1 MRELLLS
8 WSQGELSAAPMR
20 DSSKKNNIFAQF
32 RKNDRDKQKLI
43 ETVDRVSLGPARV
56 PASLLIYLGAA
67 GRGAGRGRDRG
78 RGWDRGRGATC
89 RAVPCR
95 AEPSH
100 RGGAPRCRAGGGRGA
115 PGAPVPGGSCPDR
128 PRSPSAAIPAPPRSI
143 PPALPLQSPHLAALL
158 KYAAETSSPKVD
170 RAQVANIY
178 INVAEGRTG
187 SRRRAGPGGPAAGR
201 GPSAE
206 RPAARCLPRHLWALR
221 WSLSRDRASAL
232 PLPKGSMGWPFFGE
246 TLHWLLQGSRFHS
259 SRRERY
265 GNVFKTHLLG
275 RPVVRVTGAENIRK
289 ILLGE
294 HTLVSAQ
301 WPQSTQIILGSH
313 TLLGSIGDLHRQ
325 RRKILARVFCRT
337 ALESYL
343 PRIQKVV
350 SWELRGWCM
359 EPGSIAVYSS
369 AKTLTFRIA
378 ARILLGLRLE
388 EKQFKDLA
396 KTFEQLVEN
405 LFSLPLNIP
414 FSGLRKGIKAR
425 DMLHEF
431 MEKAIQEKLQRTN
444 SEDHSDALDFIINS
458 AKEHGKEFTMQELK
472 ESAIELIFA
481 AFFTTASASTSL
493 ILLLLK
499 HPSAIKKIRQEL
511 MSHELYP
518 QCQCCSAGPSPDTLP
533 TQGRDSKKQLPAV
546 ARDTHEDQ
554 SQCSGP
560 LEEAEPSSGLSPQP
574 PALSEPTQPQ
584 SSPQPQACHCPSDIS
599 LEKLSRLRYLDC
611 VIKEVLRVLPPVSG
625 GYRTALQTFELDGY
639 QIPKG
644 WSVMYS
650 IRDTHETAAVYQSPP
665 GGFDPDRFS
674 ASRPE
679 AVSRFHYIPFG
690 GGARSCIGKELAQ
703 AILKLLAIELV
714 TTARWELATPTYPA
728 MQTVPIVHPVDGL
741 QLYFHPLRPG
751 CSTYLKITMGTN
763 EPYSHPLKN
772 VT

>member
-1 MRELLLS
+1 MPAGLCWPAAAALALLFLALLL
-8 WSQGELSAAPMR
+8 
-20 DSSKKNNIFAQF
+20 
-32 RKNDRDKQKLI
+32 
-43 ETVDRVSLGPARV
+43 
-56 PASLLIYLGAA
+56 
-67 GRGAGRGRDRG
+67 
-78 RGWDRGRGATC
+78 
-89 RAVPCR
+89 
-95 AEPSH
+95 
-100 RGGAPRCRAGGGRGA
+100 
-115 PGAPVPGGSCPDR
+115 
-128 PRSPSAAIPAPPRSI
+128 
-143 PPALPLQSPHLAALL
+143 AL
-158 KYAAETSSPKVD
+158 
-170 RAQVANIY
+170 
-178 INVAEGRTG
+178 
-187 SRRRAGPGGPAAGR
+187 
-201 GPSAE
+201 
-206 RPAARCLPRHLWALR
+206 CRHLWALR
-221 WSLSRDRASAL
+221 WSLSRDRTNAL

-275 RPVVRVTGAENIRK
+275 RPVVRVTGAENVRK

-301 WPQSTQIILGSH
+301 WPQSTQILLGSH
-313 TLLGSIGDLHRQ
+313 TLLGSTGDQHRQ
-325 RRKILARVFCRT
+325 RRKVSPIAFCRA

-359 EPGSIAVYSS
+359 QPGSIAVYSS

-378 ARILLGLRLE
+378 AQILLGLRLE

-405 LFSLPLNIP
+405 VFSLPLNVP

-431 MEKAIQEKLQRTN
+431 MERAIQEKLQRAM
-444 SEDHSDALDFIINS
+444 SEEHSDALDFIINS

-499 HPSAIKKIRQEL
+499 HPSAIEKIRQEL
-511 MSHELYP
+511 P
-518 QCQCCSAGPSPDTLP
+518 QG
-533 TQGRDSKKQLPAV
+533 
-546 ARDTHEDQ
+546 
-554 SQCSGP
+554 
-560 LEEAEPSSGLSPQP
+560 
-574 PALSEPTQPQ
+574 
-584 SSPQPQACHCPSDIS
+584 CHCPPDIS
-599 LEKLSRLRYLDC
+599 LEQLSRLRYLDC
-611 VIKEVLRVLPPVSG
+611 VVKEVLRVLPPVSG

-650 IRDTHETAAVYQSPP
+650 IRDTHETAAIYQSPS
-665 GGFDPDRFS
+665 GGFHPDRFNVTQ
-674 ASRPE
+674 PE
-679 AVSRFHYIPFG
+679 AAGRFHYIPFG

-714 TTARWELATPTYPA
+714 TTARWELATPTFPA

-741 QLYFHPLRPG
+741 QLYFHPLRPSRG
-751 CSTYLKITMGTN
+751 G
-763 EPYSHPLKN
+763 EA
-772 VT
+772 

>member
-1 MRELLLS
+1 MPAGLS
-8 WSQGELSAAPMR
+8 WPEAA
-20 DSSKKNNIFAQF
+20 A
-32 RKNDRDKQKLI
+32 
-43 ETVDRVSLGPARV
+43 LG
-56 PASLLIYLGAA
+56 LLA
-67 GRGAGRGRDRG
+67 
-78 RGWDRGRGATC
+78 
-89 RAVPCR
+89 
-95 AEPSH
+95 
-100 RGGAPRCRAGGGRGA
+100 
-115 PGAPVPGGSCPDR
+115 
-128 PRSPSAAIPAPPRSI
+128 
-143 PPALPLQSPHLAALL
+143 PALLVTL
-158 KYAAETSSPKVD
+158 
-170 RAQVANIY
+170 
-178 INVAEGRTG
+178 
-187 SRRRAGPGGPAAGR
+187 
-201 GPSAE
+201 
-206 RPAARCLPRHLWALR
+206 CRHLWALR

-246 TLHWLLQGSRFHS
+246 TLHWLLQVRRRGRGGLGRG
-259 SRRERY
+259 RREY

-294 HTLVSAQ
+294 HTLVSTQ
-301 WPQSTQIILGSH
+301 WPQSTHIILGSH
-313 TLLGSIGDLHRQ
+313 TLLSSTGDLHRQ
-325 RRKILARVFCRT
+325 RRKVIFSRA

-425 DMLHEF
+425 DMLHKF
-431 MEKAIQEKLQRTN
+431 MEKAIQEKLQRN
-444 SEDHSDALDFIINS
+444 NPEDHSDALDFIMNS
-458 AKEHGKEFTMQELK
+458 AKEHGKEFSMQELK

-499 HPSAIKKIRQEL
+499 HPSVIEKIRQEL
-511 MSHELYP
+511 MSHELY
-518 QCQCCSAGPSPDTLP
+518 Q
-533 TQGRDSKKQLPAV
+533 
-546 ARDTHEDQ
+546 Q
-554 SQCSGP
+554 SQEKP
-560 LEEAEPSSGLSPQP
+560 LSHSM
-574 PALSEPTQPQ
+574 
-584 SSPQPQACHCPSDIS
+584 
-599 LEKLSRLRYLDC
+599 LSRLRYLDC

-665 GGFDPDRFS
+665 SSFDPERFG
-674 ASRPE
+674 AGRPE
-679 AVSRFHYIPFG
+679 AAGRFHYIPFG

-714 TTARWELATPTYPA
+714 STARWELATPGYPS
-728 MQTVPIVHPVDGL
+728 MQTVPIVHPVDDGL
-741 QLYFHPLRPG
+741 RVIGEAGQASCTL
-751 CSTYLKITMGTN
+751 
-763 EPYSHPLKN
+763 
-772 VT
+772 

>member
-1 MRELLLS
+1 
-8 WSQGELSAAPMR
+8 
-20 DSSKKNNIFAQF
+20 
-32 RKNDRDKQKLI
+32 
-43 ETVDRVSLGPARV
+43 
-56 PASLLIYLGAA
+56 
-67 GRGAGRGRDRG
+67 
-78 RGWDRGRGATC
+78 
-89 RAVPCR
+89 
-95 AEPSH
+95 
-100 RGGAPRCRAGGGRGA
+100 
-115 PGAPVPGGSCPDR
+115 
-128 PRSPSAAIPAPPRSI
+128 
-143 PPALPLQSPHLAALL
+143 
-158 KYAAETSSPKVD
+158 
-170 RAQVANIY
+170 
-178 INVAEGRTG
+178 
-187 SRRRAGPGGPAAGR
+187 
-201 GPSAE
+201 
-206 RPAARCLPRHLWALR
+206 
-221 WSLSRDRASAL
+221 
-232 PLPKGSMGWPFFGE
+232 
-246 TLHWLLQGSRFHS
+246 S

-294 HTLVSAQ
+294 HTLVSTQ

-313 TLLGSIGDLHRQ
+313 TLLGSIGDMHRQ
-325 RRKILARVFCRT
+325 RRKILARVFSRA

-350 SWELRGWCM
+350 SWELQGWCM

-431 MEKAIQEKLQRTN
+431 MEKAIQEKLQRN
-444 SEDHSDALDFIINS
+444 NPEDHSDALDFIINS

-499 HPSAIKKIRQEL
+499 HPSVIEKIRQEL
-511 MSHELYP
+511 VSHELCQ
-518 QCQCCSAGPSPDTLP
+518 QCERCPAGPCPGTLT
-533 TQGRDSKKQLPAV
+533 TQSRDSKKPLRPT
-546 ARDTHEDQ
+546 ARDAREDQ
-554 SQCSGP
+554 SQLPGP
-560 LEEAEPSSGLSPQP
+560 TEEGSTQP
-574 PALSEPTQPQ
+574 HTLPEPTVPQ
-584 SSPQPQACHCPSDIS
+584 SSPCADPPLRAPSGQSCGCSSDIS
-599 LEKLSRLRYLDC
+599 LDKLSRLRYLDC

-650 IRDTHETAAVYQSPP
+650 IRDTHETSQRPP
-665 GGFDPDRFS
+665 GGFDPDRFG
-674 ASRPE
+674 AAQTE
-679 AVSRFHYIPFG
+679 AAGRFHYIPFG
-690 GGARSCIGKELAQ
+690 GGVRSCIGKELAQ

-714 TTARWELATPTYPA
+714 STARWELATPGYPA
-728 MQTVPIVHPVDGL
+728 MQTVPIVHPVDDGL
-741 QLYFHPLRPG
+741 QLYFRPLQPG
-751 CSTYLKITMGTN
+751 RGS
-763 EPYSHPLKN
+763 EA
-772 VT
+772 

>member
-1 MRELLLS
+1 MPARLS
-8 WSQGELSAAPMR
+8 WPEA
-20 DSSKKNNIFAQF
+20 
-32 RKNDRDKQKLI
+32 
-43 ETVDRVSLGPARV
+43 
-56 PASLLIYLGAA
+56 
-67 GRGAGRGRDRG
+67 
-78 RGWDRGRGATC
+78 
-89 RAVPCR
+89 
-95 AEPSH
+95 
-100 RGGAPRCRAGGGRGA
+100 
-115 PGAPVPGGSCPDR
+115 
-128 PRSPSAAIPAPPRSI
+128 
-143 PPALPLQSPHLAALL
+143 AALAL
-158 KYAAETSSPKVD
+158 LTLALLVTL
-170 RAQVANIY
+170 
-178 INVAEGRTG
+178 
-187 SRRRAGPGGPAAGR
+187 
-201 GPSAE
+201 
-206 RPAARCLPRHLWALR
+206 CRHLWALR
-221 WSLSRDRASAL
+221 WSLSRDRACAL

-294 HTLVSAQ
+294 HTLVRTQ

-313 TLLGSIGDLHRQ
+313 TLLGSTGDLHRQ
-325 RRKILARVFCRT
+325 RRKILARVFSRA

-369 AKTLTFRIA
+369 AKTLTFRIVA
-378 ARILLGLRLE
+378 QILLGLRLE

-431 MEKAIQEKLQRTN
+431 MEKAIQEKLQRN
-444 SEDHSDALDFIINS
+444 NPADHNDALDFIINS

-499 HPSAIKKIRQEL
+499 HPSVTEKIRQEL
-511 MSHELYP
+511 VSHELYQ
-518 QCQCCSAGPSPDTLP
+518 QCEHCSAGTCPDTP
-533 TQGRDSKKQLPAV
+533 TTQSRDSKKPLLVPMAKGASKDQTQFWSPTEQSPSQPHAPLDPTLRTGPQLQVPL
-546 ARDTHEDQ
+546 RQ
-554 SQCSGP
+554 SC
-560 LEEAEPSSGLSPQP
+560 
-574 PALSEPTQPQ
+574 
-584 SSPQPQACHCPSDIS
+584 CCPSDIS

-650 IRDTHETAAVYQSPP
+650 IRDTHETAAIYQSPTSA
-665 GGFDPDRFS
+665 FDPDRFGTTQT
-674 ASRPE
+674 E
-679 AVSRFHYIPFG
+679 AVGRFHYIPFG

-703 AILKLLAIELV
+703 AMLKLLAIELV
-714 TTARWELATPTYPA
+714 STARWELATPSYPA
-728 MQTVPIVHPVDGL
+728 MQTVPIVHPVDDGL
-741 QLYFHPLRPG
+741 HLHFHPLQPG
-751 CSTYLKITMGTN
+751 HSSKA
-763 EPYSHPLKN
+763 
-772 VT
+772 

>member
-1 MRELLLS
+1 
-8 WSQGELSAAPMR
+8 
-20 DSSKKNNIFAQF
+20 
-32 RKNDRDKQKLI
+32 
-43 ETVDRVSLGPARV
+43 
-56 PASLLIYLGAA
+56 
-67 GRGAGRGRDRG
+67 
-78 RGWDRGRGATC
+78 
-89 RAVPCR
+89 
-95 AEPSH
+95 
-100 RGGAPRCRAGGGRGA
+100 
-115 PGAPVPGGSCPDR
+115 
-128 PRSPSAAIPAPPRSI
+128 
-143 PPALPLQSPHLAALL
+143 
-158 KYAAETSSPKVD
+158 
-170 RAQVANIY
+170 
-178 INVAEGRTG
+178 
-187 SRRRAGPGGPAAGR
+187 
-201 GPSAE
+201 
-206 RPAARCLPRHLWALR
+206 HLWALR

-246 TLHWLLQGSRFHS
+246 TLDWLLQ
-259 SRRERY
+259 
-265 GNVFKTHLLG
+265 THLLG

-313 TLLGSIGDLHRQ
+313 TLLSSTGDLHRQ
-325 RRKILARVFCRT
+325 RRKILARVFSRA

-343 PRIQKVV
+343 PQIQKVV

-359 EPGSIAVYSS
+359 EPGSVAVYSS

-425 DMLHEF
+425 DRLHKF
-431 MEKAIQEKLQRTN
+431 MEKAIQEKLQRN
-444 SEDHSDALDFIINS
+444 NPEDHSDALDFIMNG

-499 HPSAIKKIRQEL
+499 HPSVIEKIRQEL
-511 MSHELYP
+511 MSHGLY
-518 QCQCCSAGPSPDTLP
+518 
-533 TQGRDSKKQLPAV
+533 R
-546 ARDTHEDQ
+546 Q
-554 SQCSGP
+554 SQCCP
-560 LEEAEPSSGLSPQP
+560 LPAP
-574 PALSEPTQPQ
+574 PGQ
-584 SSPQPQACHCPSDIS
+584 SCHCASDIS
-599 LEKLSRLRYLDC
+599 LEKLSCLPYLDC

-665 GGFDPDRFS
+665 SSFDPDRFG
-674 ASRPE
+674 AGRPE
-679 AVSRFHYIPFG
+679 AAGRFHYIPFG

-714 TTARWELATPTYPA
+714 SMARWELATPDYPT
-728 MQTVPIVHPVDGL
+728 MQTVPIVHPVDDGL
-741 QLYFHPLRPG
+741 QLYFHPLQPNQG
-751 CSTYLKITMGTN
+751 H
-763 EPYSHPLKN
+763 EA
-772 VT
+772 

>member
-1 MRELLLS
+1 MPAGLS
-8 WSQGELSAAPMR
+8 WPEA
-20 DSSKKNNIFAQF
+20 
-32 RKNDRDKQKLI
+32 
-43 ETVDRVSLGPARV
+43 
-56 PASLLIYLGAA
+56 
-67 GRGAGRGRDRG
+67 
-78 RGWDRGRGATC
+78 
-89 RAVPCR
+89 
-95 AEPSH
+95 
-100 RGGAPRCRAGGGRGA
+100 
-115 PGAPVPGGSCPDR
+115 
-128 PRSPSAAIPAPPRSI
+128 
-143 PPALPLQSPHLAALL
+143 AALAL
-158 KYAAETSSPKVD
+158 LALALLVILCRY
-170 RAQVANIY
+170 
-178 INVAEGRTG
+178 
-187 SRRRAGPGGPAAGR
+187 
-201 GPSAE
+201 
-206 RPAARCLPRHLWALR
+206 LWALR
-221 WSLSRDRASAL
+221 WSLSRDRGSAL
-232 PLPKGSMGWPFFGE
+232 PLPRGSMGWPFFGE
-246 TLHWLLQGSRFHS
+246 TLHWLLQGSHFHS
-259 SRRERY
+259 SRREKY

-294 HTLVSAQ
+294 HTLVSTQ

-325 RRKILARVFCRT
+325 RRKVMFSRA
-337 ALESYL
+337 ALECYL

-431 MEKAIQEKLQRTN
+431 MEKAIQEKLQRNNT
-444 SEDHSDALDFIINS
+444 EDHSDALDFIING

-499 HPSAIKKIRQEL
+499 HPSVIEKIRQEL
-511 MSHELYP
+511 LSHE
-518 QCQCCSAGPSPDTLP
+518 
-533 TQGRDSKKQLPAV
+533 
-546 ARDTHEDQ
+546 
-554 SQCSGP
+554 
-560 LEEAEPSSGLSPQP
+560 
-574 PALSEPTQPQ
+574 
-584 SSPQPQACHCPSDIS
+584 I

-665 GGFDPDRFS
+665 SGFDPDRFS
-674 ASRPE
+674 VTWME
-679 AVSRFHYIPFG
+679 AAGRFHYIPFG

-714 TTARWELATPTYPA
+714 STARWELATPSYPA
-728 MQTVPIVHPVDGL
+728 MQTVPIVHPVDDGL
-741 QLYFHPLRPG
+741 QLYFHALQP
-751 CSTYLKITMGTN
+751 
-763 EPYSHPLKN
+763 SHGREG
-772 VT
+772 

>member
-1 MRELLLS
+1 MPAGLS
-8 WSQGELSAAPMR
+8 W
-20 DSSKKNNIFAQF
+20 
-32 RKNDRDKQKLI
+32 
-43 ETVDRVSLGPARV
+43 
-56 PASLLIYLGAA
+56 
-67 GRGAGRGRDRG
+67 
-78 RGWDRGRGATC
+78 
-89 RAVPCR
+89 
-95 AEPSH
+95 
-100 RGGAPRCRAGGGRGA
+100 
-115 PGAPVPGGSCPDR
+115 PD
-128 PRSPSAAIPAPPRSI
+128 A
-143 PPALPLQSPHLAALL
+143 AALAL
-158 KYAAETSSPKVD
+158 LALALLVTL
-170 RAQVANIY
+170 
-178 INVAEGRTG
+178 
-187 SRRRAGPGGPAAGR
+187 
-201 GPSAE
+201 
-206 RPAARCLPRHLWALR
+206 CRHLWALR

-294 HTLVSAQ
+294 HTLVSTQ

-313 TLLGSIGDLHRQ
+313 TLLGSVGDLHRQ
-325 RRKILARVFCRT
+325 RRKILARVFSRA

-425 DMLHEF
+425 DMIHEF
-431 MEKAIQEKLQRTN
+431 MEKAIQEKLQRN
-444 SEDHSDALDFIINS
+444 NPEDHSDALDFIINS

-499 HPSAIKKIRQEL
+499 HPSVIEKIRQEL
-511 MSHELYP
+511 TSHELYQ
-518 QCQCCSAGPSPDTLP
+518 QCECCPVGPCPDTL
-533 TQGRDSKKQLPAV
+533 TAQSRDSEKPLLRPTAKD
-546 ARDTHEDQ
+546 AREDQ
-554 SQCSGP
+554 SQPPGRT
-560 LEEAEPSSGLSPQP
+560 EEGSPQP
-574 PALSEPTQPQ
+574 LAPPEPTLLQ
-584 SSPQPQACHCPSDIS
+584 SSPCADPQLQAPSRQSCRCPSDIS

-665 GGFDPDRFS
+665 GSFDPDRFG
-674 ASRPE
+674 AAQTE
-679 AVSRFHYIPFG
+679 AAGRFHYIPFG

-714 TTARWELATPTYPA
+714 STARWELATPGYPA
-728 MQTVPIVHPVDGL
+728 MQTVPIVHPVDDGL
-741 QLYFHPLRPG
+741 QLYFHPLQPG
-751 CSTYLKITMGTN
+751 HGS
-763 EPYSHPLKN
+763 EA
-772 VT
+772 

>member
-1 MRELLLS
+1 MPAGLS
-8 WSQGELSAAPMR
+8 WPEAA
-20 DSSKKNNIFAQF
+20 A
-32 RKNDRDKQKLI
+32 L
-43 ETVDRVSLGPARV
+43 A
-56 PASLLIYLGAA
+56 LLA
-67 GRGAGRGRDRG
+67 
-78 RGWDRGRGATC
+78 
-89 RAVPCR
+89 
-95 AEPSH
+95 
-100 RGGAPRCRAGGGRGA
+100 
-115 PGAPVPGGSCPDR
+115 
-128 PRSPSAAIPAPPRSI
+128 
-143 PPALPLQSPHLAALL
+143 PALLVTL
-158 KYAAETSSPKVD
+158 
-170 RAQVANIY
+170 
-178 INVAEGRTG
+178 
-187 SRRRAGPGGPAAGR
+187 
-201 GPSAE
+201 
-206 RPAARCLPRHLWALR
+206 CRHLWALR

-232 PLPKGSMGWPFFGE
+232 PLPRGSMGWPFFGE

-275 RPVVRVTGAENIRK
+275 RPVVRVTGAENVRK

-294 HTLVSAQ
+294 HTLVSTQ

-325 RRKILARVFCRT
+325 RRKILARVFSRA

-425 DMLHEF
+425 DMLHKF
-431 MEKAIQEKLQRTN
+431 MEKAILEKLQRN
-444 SEDHSDALDFIINS
+444 NPEDHSDALDFIINS

-472 ESAIELIFA
+472 ESAVELIFA

-499 HPSAIKKIRQEL
+499 HPSVTEKLRQEL
-511 MSHELYP
+511 MSHELHQ
-518 QCQCCSAGPSPDTLP
+518 QCECCPAGPCLDTL
-533 TQGRDSKKQLPAV
+533 TAQSRDSEKPLLLPAPND
-546 ARDTHEDQ
+546 ACEGH
-554 SQCSGP
+554 SQP
-560 LEEAEPSSGLSPQP
+560 PRPTAEGSPQP
-574 PALSEPTQPQ
+574 PAPPEPTLAP
-584 SSPQPQACHCPSDIS
+584 SSPCAGPQLRAPSGQSCRCPSDIS

-665 GGFDPDRFS
+665 GSFDPDRFG
-674 ASRPE
+674 AARTE
-679 AVSRFHYIPFG
+679 AGGRFHYIPFG

-714 TTARWELATPTYPA
+714 STAHWELATPGYPA
-728 MQTVPIVHPVDGL
+728 MQTVPIVHPVDDGL
-741 QLYFHPLRPG
+741 QLYFRPLRPG
-751 CSTYLKITMGTN
+751 RGNKA
-763 EPYSHPLKN
+763 
-772 VT
+772 

>member
-1 MRELLLS
+1 
-8 WSQGELSAAPMR
+8 
-20 DSSKKNNIFAQF
+20 
-32 RKNDRDKQKLI
+32 
-43 ETVDRVSLGPARV
+43 
-56 PASLLIYLGAA
+56 
-67 GRGAGRGRDRG
+67 
-78 RGWDRGRGATC
+78 
-89 RAVPCR
+89 
-95 AEPSH
+95 
-100 RGGAPRCRAGGGRGA
+100 
-115 PGAPVPGGSCPDR
+115 
-128 PRSPSAAIPAPPRSI
+128 
-143 PPALPLQSPHLAALL
+143 
-158 KYAAETSSPKVD
+158 
-170 RAQVANIY
+170 
-178 INVAEGRTG
+178 
-187 SRRRAGPGGPAAGR
+187 
-201 GPSAE
+201 
-206 RPAARCLPRHLWALR
+206 HLWALR

-259 SRRERY
+259 SRREKY

-294 HTLVSAQ
+294 HTLVSTQ

-313 TLLGSIGDLHRQ
+313 TLLGSIGDVHRQ
-325 RRKILARVFCRT
+325 RRKILARVFSRA

-378 ARILLGLRLE
+378 AQILLGLRLE

-425 DMLHEF
+425 DTLHGF
-431 MEKAIQEKLQRTN
+431 MEKAIQEKLQR
-444 SEDHSDALDFIINS
+444 SSPEDHSDALDFIINS
-458 AKEHGKEFTMQELK
+458 AKEHGREFTMQELK

-499 HPSAIKKIRQEL
+499 HPLVTEKIRQEL
-511 MSHELYP
+511 ASQELY
-518 QCQCCSAGPSPDTLP
+518 QQ
-533 TQGRDSKKQLPAV
+533 
-546 ARDTHEDQ
+546 HE
-554 SQCSGP
+554 
-560 LEEAEPSSGLSPQP
+560 
-574 PALSEPTQPQ
+574 
-584 SSPQPQACHCPSDIS
+584 HCPTGPHQNTLTPLSSNGQSHGCPLDIS
-599 LEKLSRLRYLDC
+599 LEQLSRLRYLDC

-665 GGFDPDRFS
+665 SGFDPDRFG
-674 ASRPE
+674 ADRMEPTG
-679 AVSRFHYIPFG
+679 RFHYIPFG

-714 TTARWELATPTYPA
+714 STARWELATPSYPA
-728 MQTVPIVHPVDGL
+728 MQTVPIVHPVDDGL
-741 QLYFHPLRPG
+741 QLYFHPLQP
-751 CSTYLKITMGTN
+751 S
-763 EPYSHPLKN
+763 
-772 VT
+772 

>member
-1 MRELLLS
+1 
-8 WSQGELSAAPMR
+8 
-20 DSSKKNNIFAQF
+20 
-32 RKNDRDKQKLI
+32 
-43 ETVDRVSLGPARV
+43 
-56 PASLLIYLGAA
+56 
-67 GRGAGRGRDRG
+67 
-78 RGWDRGRGATC
+78 
-89 RAVPCR
+89 
-95 AEPSH
+95 
-100 RGGAPRCRAGGGRGA
+100 
-115 PGAPVPGGSCPDR
+115 
-128 PRSPSAAIPAPPRSI
+128 
-143 PPALPLQSPHLAALL
+143 
-158 KYAAETSSPKVD
+158 
-170 RAQVANIY
+170 
-178 INVAEGRTG
+178 
-187 SRRRAGPGGPAAGR
+187 
-201 GPSAE
+201 
-206 RPAARCLPRHLWALR
+206 HLWALR
-221 WSLSRDRASAL
+221 WNLSRDRSSAL

-275 RPVVRVTGAENIRK
+275 RPVVRVTGAENVRK

-294 HTLVSAQ
+294 HTLVSTQ
-301 WPQSTQIILGSH
+301 WPQSTHMILGSH
-313 TLLGSIGDLHRQ
+313 TLLSSIGDLHRQ
-325 RRKILARVFCRT
+325 RRKILARVFSHA

-359 EPGSIAVYSS
+359 EPGSVAVYSS

-425 DMLHEF
+425 DTLHKF
-431 MEKAIQEKLQRTN
+431 MEKAIQEKLQRN
-444 SEDHSDALDFIINS
+444 NPEDHSDALDFIMNS

-499 HPSAIKKIRQEL
+499 HPSVIEKIRQEL
-511 MSHELYP
+511 MSHELFQ
-518 QCQCCSAGPSPDTLP
+518 QCECCPAGSCLDTL
-533 TQGRDSKKQLPAV
+533 T
-546 ARDTHEDQ
+546 
-554 SQCSGP
+554 
-560 LEEAEPSSGLSPQP
+560 
-574 PALSEPTQPQ
+574 
-584 SSPQPQACHCPSDIS
+584 
-599 LEKLSRLRYLDC
+599 KLSRLRYLDC

-650 IRDTHETAAVYQSPP
+650 IRDTHETAAVYQTPP
-665 GGFDPDRFS
+665 SSFDPDRFG
-674 ASRPE
+674 AGRPE
-679 AVSRFHYIPFG
+679 AAGRFHYIPFG

-714 TTARWELATPTYPA
+714 STARWELATPGYPT
-728 MQTVPIVHPVDGL
+728 MQTVPIVHPVDDGL
-741 QLYFHPLRPG
+741 QLYFHSLQPCHG
-751 CSTYLKITMGTN
+751 H
-763 EPYSHPLKN
+763 EA
-772 VT
+772 

>member
-1 MRELLLS
+1 MPAGLS
-8 WSQGELSAAPMR
+8 WPEAAAP
-20 DSSKKNNIFAQF
+20 
-32 RKNDRDKQKLI
+32 
-43 ETVDRVSLGPARV
+43 
-56 PASLLIYLGAA
+56 
-67 GRGAGRGRDRG
+67 
-78 RGWDRGRGATC
+78 
-89 RAVPCR
+89 
-95 AEPSH
+95 
-100 RGGAPRCRAGGGRGA
+100 
-115 PGAPVPGGSCPDR
+115 
-128 PRSPSAAIPAPPRSI
+128 
-143 PPALPLQSPHLAALL
+143 ALL
-158 KYAAETSSPKVD
+158 ALALLVTL
-170 RAQVANIY
+170 
-178 INVAEGRTG
+178 
-187 SRRRAGPGGPAAGR
+187 
-201 GPSAE
+201 
-206 RPAARCLPRHLWALR
+206 CRHLWALR

-232 PLPKGSMGWPFFGE
+232 PLPRGSMGWPFFGE

-294 HTLVSAQ
+294 HTLVSTQ

-325 RRKILARVFCRT
+325 RRKILARVFSRA

-378 ARILLGLRLE
+378 AQILLGLRLE

-431 MEKAIQEKLQRTN
+431 MEKAIQEKLQRN
-444 SEDHSDALDFIINS
+444 NPEGHSDALDFIINS

-499 HPSAIKKIRQEL
+499 HPSVIEKIRQEL
-511 MSHELYP
+511 TSHELYQ
-518 QCQCCSAGPSPDTLP
+518 QCEHCPVGPCPGTLTAQSRDNEKPLLRP
-533 TQGRDSKKQLPAV
+533 TAKDA
-546 ARDTHEDQ
+546 HEDQ
-554 SQCSGP
+554 SQP
-560 LEEAEPSSGLSPQP
+560 LCPTEEGSPQP
-574 PALSEPTQPQ
+574 HTLPEPTLPQ
-584 SSPQPQACHCPSDIS
+584 SGSCAGPQLQAPAGQSCRCPLDIS

-665 GGFDPDRFS
+665 GGFDPDRFG
-674 ASRPE
+674 AARME
-679 AVSRFHYIPFG
+679 AAGRFHYIPFG

-714 TTARWELATPTYPA
+714 STARWELATPGYPA
-728 MQTVPIVHPVDGL
+728 MQTVPIVHPVDDGL
-741 QLYFHPLRPG
+741 QLYFHPLQPG
-751 CSTYLKITMGTN
+751 HGS
-763 EPYSHPLKN
+763 EA
-772 VT
+772 

>member
-1 MRELLLS
+1 PVFVSFIL
-8 WSQGELSAAPMR
+8 QIVLSAAL
-20 DSSKKNNIFAQF
+20 A
-32 RKNDRDKQKLI
+32 L
-43 ETVDRVSLGPARV
+43 VALG
-56 PASLLIYLGAA
+56 LL
-67 GRGAGRGRDRG
+67 
-78 RGWDRGRGATC
+78 
-89 RAVPCR
+89 V
-95 AEPSH
+95 
-100 RGGAPRCRAGGGRGA
+100 
-115 PGAPVPGGSCPDR
+115 
-128 PRSPSAAIPAPPRSI
+128 
-143 PPALPLQSPHLAALL
+143 AL
-158 KYAAETSSPKVD
+158 
-170 RAQVANIY
+170 
-178 INVAEGRTG
+178 
-187 SRRRAGPGGPAAGR
+187 
-201 GPSAE
+201 
-206 RPAARCLPRHLWALR
+206 CRHLWALR

-232 PLPKGSMGWPFFGE
+232 PLPRGSMGWPFFGE

-294 HTLVSAQ
+294 HTLVSTQ

-325 RRKILARVFCRT
+325 RRKVMFSRA

-425 DMLHEF
+425 DTLHGF
-431 MEKAIQEKLQRTN
+431 MEKAIQEKLQRSN
-444 SEDHSDALDFIINS
+444 PEDHSDALDFIINS
-458 AKEHGKEFTMQELK
+458 AKEHGREFTMQELK
-472 ESAIELIFA
+472 ESAVELIFA

-499 HPSAIKKIRQEL
+499 HPAVIDKIRQEL
-511 MSHELYP
+511 VSQEL
-518 QCQCCSAGPSPDTLP
+518 SRG
-533 TQGRDSKKQLPAV
+533 
-546 ARDTHEDQ
+546 
-554 SQCSGP
+554 
-560 LEEAEPSSGLSPQP
+560 
-574 PALSEPTQPQ
+574 
-584 SSPQPQACHCPSDIS
+584 CPSDIS
-599 LEKLSRLRYLDC
+599 LEQLSRLRYLDC

-665 GGFDPDRFS
+665 GGFDPDRFG
-674 ASRPE
+674 AARTE
-679 AVSRFHYIPFG
+679 AAGRFHYIPFG

-714 TTARWELATPTYPA
+714 STARWELATPGYPA
-728 MQTVPIVHPVDGL
+728 MQTVPIVHPVDDGL
-741 QLYFHPLRPG
+741 QLYFHPLQPG
-751 CSTYLKITMGTN
+751 
-763 EPYSHPLKN
+763 EA
-772 VT
+772 

>member
-1 MRELLLS
+1 MPAGLS
-8 WSQGELSAAPMR
+8 WPEAA
-20 DSSKKNNIFAQF
+20 A
-32 RKNDRDKQKLI
+32 L
-43 ETVDRVSLGPARV
+43 A
-56 PASLLIYLGAA
+56 LLA
-67 GRGAGRGRDRG
+67 
-78 RGWDRGRGATC
+78 
-89 RAVPCR
+89 
-95 AEPSH
+95 
-100 RGGAPRCRAGGGRGA
+100 
-115 PGAPVPGGSCPDR
+115 
-128 PRSPSAAIPAPPRSI
+128 
-143 PPALPLQSPHLAALL
+143 PALLVAL
-158 KYAAETSSPKVD
+158 
-170 RAQVANIY
+170 
-178 INVAEGRTG
+178 
-187 SRRRAGPGGPAAGR
+187 
-201 GPSAE
+201 
-206 RPAARCLPRHLWALR
+206 CRHLWALR
-221 WSLSRDRASAL
+221 WSLSRDRSSAL

-259 SRRERY
+259 SRREMY

-294 HTLVSAQ
+294 HTLVSTQ

-325 RRKILARVFCRT
+325 RRKILARVFSRA

-369 AKTLTFRIA
+369 TKTLTFRIA
-378 ARILLGLRLE
+378 ARILLGLHLE

-425 DMLHEF
+425 DTLHKF
-431 MEKAIQEKLQRTN
+431 MEKAIQEKLQRN
-444 SEDHSDALDFIINS
+444 NPEDHSDALDFIMNS
-458 AKEHGKEFTMQELK
+458 AKEHGKELTMQELK

-499 HPSAIKKIRQEL
+499 HPSVIEKIRQEL
-511 MSHELYP
+511 MSHELYH
-518 QCQCCSAGPSPDTLP
+518 QCECCPAGSCLDTLTAQSRDREKPLFHSMAKDVHKEQSQPPAPLEEDSLQPSALMEP
-533 TQGRDSKKQLPAV
+533 TVPQSNPCTGPQLPAPKG
-546 ARDTHEDQ
+546 Q
-554 SQCSGP
+554 S
-560 LEEAEPSSGLSPQP
+560 
-574 PALSEPTQPQ
+574 
-584 SSPQPQACHCPSDIS
+584 CHCTSHIS

-650 IRDTHETAAVYQSPP
+650 IRDTHETAAVYQTPP
-665 GGFDPDRFS
+665 SSFDPDRFG

-679 AVSRFHYIPFG
+679 AAGRFHYIPFG

-714 TTARWELATPTYPA
+714 STARWELATPGYPT
-728 MQTVPIVHPVDGL
+728 MQTVPIVHPVDDGL
-741 QLYFHPLRPG
+741 QLYFHPLQ
-751 CSTYLKITMGTN
+751 
-763 EPYSHPLKN
+763 PLHGHEA
-772 VT
+772 

>member
-1 MRELLLS
+1 
-8 WSQGELSAAPMR
+8 
-20 DSSKKNNIFAQF
+20 
-32 RKNDRDKQKLI
+32 
-43 ETVDRVSLGPARV
+43 
-56 PASLLIYLGAA
+56 
-67 GRGAGRGRDRG
+67 
-78 RGWDRGRGATC
+78 
-89 RAVPCR
+89 
-95 AEPSH
+95 
-100 RGGAPRCRAGGGRGA
+100 
-115 PGAPVPGGSCPDR
+115 
-128 PRSPSAAIPAPPRSI
+128 
-143 PPALPLQSPHLAALL
+143 
-158 KYAAETSSPKVD
+158 
-170 RAQVANIY
+170 
-178 INVAEGRTG
+178 
-187 SRRRAGPGGPAAGR
+187 
-201 GPSAE
+201 
-206 RPAARCLPRHLWALR
+206 
-221 WSLSRDRASAL
+221 
-232 PLPKGSMGWPFFGE
+232 WPFFGE
-246 TLHWLLQGSRFHS
+246 TLQWLLQGSRFHS

-294 HTLVSAQ
+294 HTLVSTQ

-325 RRKILARVFCRT
+325 RRKILARVFSRT

-414 FSGLRKGIKAR
+414 FSGLRKVLTPAPLPLPG
-425 DMLHEF
+425 F
-431 MEKAIQEKLQRTN
+431 MEKAIQEKLLRN
-444 SEDHSDALDFIINS
+444 NPEDHSDALDFIINS

-472 ESAIELIFA
+472 EAAIELIFA

-499 HPSAIKKIRQEL
+499 HPSVTEKIKQEL
-511 MSHELYP
+511 MSHGLYQQRQSCP
-518 QCQCCSAGPSPDTLP
+518 CP
-533 TQGRDSKKQLPAV
+533 T
-546 ARDTHEDQ
+546 
-554 SQCSGP
+554 
-560 LEEAEPSSGLSPQP
+560 
-574 PALSEPTQPQ
+574 
-584 SSPQPQACHCPSDIS
+584 DIS
-599 LEKLSRLRYLDC
+599 LEKLSRLHYLDC

-665 GGFDPDRFS
+665 DDFDPDRFS
-674 ASRPE
+674 AARTA
-679 AVSRFHYIPFG
+679 AVGHFHYIPFG

-703 AILKLLAIELV
+703 TILKLLAVELV
-714 TTARWELATPTYPA
+714 STAHWELATPSYPS
-728 MQTVPIVHPVDGL
+728 MQTVPIVHPVDDGL
-741 QLYFHPLRPG
+741 QLYFHPLRR
-751 CSTYLKITMGTN
+751 SRSS
-763 EPYSHPLKN
+763 EA
-772 VT
+772 

>member
-1 MRELLLS
+1 
-8 WSQGELSAAPMR
+8 
-20 DSSKKNNIFAQF
+20 
-32 RKNDRDKQKLI
+32 
-43 ETVDRVSLGPARV
+43 
-56 PASLLIYLGAA
+56 
-67 GRGAGRGRDRG
+67 
-78 RGWDRGRGATC
+78 
-89 RAVPCR
+89 
-95 AEPSH
+95 
-100 RGGAPRCRAGGGRGA
+100 
-115 PGAPVPGGSCPDR
+115 
-128 PRSPSAAIPAPPRSI
+128 
-143 PPALPLQSPHLAALL
+143 
-158 KYAAETSSPKVD
+158 
-170 RAQVANIY
+170 
-178 INVAEGRTG
+178 
-187 SRRRAGPGGPAAGR
+187 
-201 GPSAE
+201 
-206 RPAARCLPRHLWALR
+206 
-221 WSLSRDRASAL
+221 
-232 PLPKGSMGWPFFGE
+232 
-246 TLHWLLQGSRFHS
+246 QGSRFHS

-294 HTLVSAQ
+294 HTLVSTQ

-325 RRKILARVFCRT
+325 RRKILARVFSRT

-369 AKTLTFRIA
+369 AKTLTFRVA
-378 ARILLGLRLE
+378 AQILLGLRLE
-388 EKQFKDLA
+388 EKQFKELA

-425 DMLHEF
+425 DTLHEF
-431 MEKAIQEKLQRTN
+431 MEKAIQEKLQRKN
-444 SEDHSDALDFIINS
+444 PEDHSDALDFIINS

-499 HPSAIKKIRQEL
+499 HPSVIEKIRQEL
-511 MSHELYP
+511 VSHELYQ
-518 QCQCCSAGPSPDTLP
+518 QCEHCSAGPCPDT
-533 TQGRDSKKQLPAV
+533 
-546 ARDTHEDQ
+546 
-554 SQCSGP
+554 
-560 LEEAEPSSGLSPQP
+560 
-574 PALSEPTQPQ
+574 
-584 SSPQPQACHCPSDIS
+584 
-599 LEKLSRLRYLDC
+599 LEKLSCLCYLDC

-650 IRDTHETAAVYQSPP
+650 IRDTHETAAIYQSPP
-665 GGFDPDRFS
+665 GSFDPDRFS
-674 ASRPE
+674 AARTE
-679 AVSRFHYIPFG
+679 AVGRFHYIPFG

-714 TTARWELATPTYPA
+714 STARWELATPGYPT
-728 MQTVPIVHPVDGL
+728 MQTVPIVHPVDDGL
-741 QLYFHPLRPG
+741 QLYFHSLQP
-751 CSTYLKITMGTN
+751 S
-763 EPYSHPLKN
+763 
-772 VT
+772 

>member
-1 MRELLLS
+1 MPAGLS
-8 WSQGELSAAPMR
+8 WPEA
-20 DSSKKNNIFAQF
+20 
-32 RKNDRDKQKLI
+32 
-43 ETVDRVSLGPARV
+43 
-56 PASLLIYLGAA
+56 
-67 GRGAGRGRDRG
+67 
-78 RGWDRGRGATC
+78 
-89 RAVPCR
+89 
-95 AEPSH
+95 
-100 RGGAPRCRAGGGRGA
+100 
-115 PGAPVPGGSCPDR
+115 
-128 PRSPSAAIPAPPRSI
+128 
-143 PPALPLQSPHLAALL
+143 AALAL
-158 KYAAETSSPKVD
+158 LALALLVTLC
-170 RAQVANIY
+170 Q
-178 INVAEGRTG
+178 
-187 SRRRAGPGGPAAGR
+187 
-201 GPSAE
+201 
-206 RPAARCLPRHLWALR
+206 HLWALR
-221 WSLSRDRASAL
+221 WSLSRDRTSAL

-294 HTLVSAQ
+294 HTLVSTQ

-325 RRKILARVFCRT
+325 RRKILARVFSRA

-350 SWELRGWCM
+350 SWELQGWCM

-378 ARILLGLRLE
+378 AQILLGLRLE

-396 KTFEQLVEN
+396 RTFEQLVEN

-431 MEKAIQEKLQRTN
+431 MEKAIQEKLKRNNT
-444 SEDHSDALDFIINS
+444 EDHSDALDFIINS

-499 HPSAIKKIRQEL
+499 HPSVTEKIRQEL
-511 MSHELYP
+511 MSHELYQ
-518 QCQCCSAGPSPDTLP
+518 QCECCPARPCPDTLTAQSKDNEKPLLHP
-533 TQGRDSKKQLPAV
+533 TAKDARKDQSQPLGPREEGSPQLCTPPEPTLPQSSLCTGPQLPALSG
-546 ARDTHEDQ
+546 Q
-554 SQCSGP
+554 S
-560 LEEAEPSSGLSPQP
+560 
-574 PALSEPTQPQ
+574 
-584 SSPQPQACHCPSDIS
+584 CHCPSGIN
-599 LEKLSRLRYLDC
+599 LEKLSRLSYLDC

-650 IRDTHETAAVYQSPP
+650 IRDTHETATVYQSPLS
-665 GGFDPDRFS
+665 GFDPDRFS
-674 ASRPE
+674 AAGTE
-679 AVSRFHYIPFG
+679 ATGRFHYIPFG

-714 TTARWELATPTYPA
+714 STARWELATPSYPT
-728 MQTVPIVHPVDGL
+728 MQTVPIVHPVDDGL
-741 QLYFHPLRPG
+741 QLYFHPLQANCG
-751 CSTYLKITMGTN
+751 S
-763 EPYSHPLKN
+763 EA
-772 VT
+772 